1 MKKGALTGLVD
12 AEGTEIKVGDKLV
25 DYLGQVYEVNG
36 YQQAVP
42 ECEGG
47 TAVPLSKL
55 LKDIDLYLV
64 PEEGMAG
71 HRTTTGQAKPEE
83 EPEPD
88 VELAPEQEEYVNEDP
103 EQEEAPADG
112 FRDDDVTDS
121 AHIFAPYSNADLVAE
136 LRRRGV
142 DVTAREVEIVKVYH
156 DL

>member
-25 DYLGQVYEVNG
+25 DDLGQVYEVNG

-55 LKDIDLYLV
+55 LKDIDLYLI
-64 PEEGMAG
+64 PEDGMAG
-71 HRTTTGQAKPEE
+71 PRTTTGQAKPAD
-83 EPEPD
+83 PEPD
-88 VELAPEQEEYVNEDP
+88 VELAPEQEEYVNE
-103 EQEEAPADG
+103 EPADG

-121 AHIFAPYSNADLVAE
+121 AQIFAPYSNADLVAE

-142 DVTAREVEIVKVYH
+142 EVTAREVQVYTVYH

>member
-25 DYLGQVYEVNG
+25 DDLGQVYEVNG

-55 LKDIDLYLV
+55 LKDIDLYLI
-64 PEEGMAG
+64 PEGGIAG
-71 HRTTTGQAKPEE
+71 PRTTTGQAKPA

-88 VELAPEQEEYVNEDP
+88 VELAPEQEEYVNEEP
-103 EQEEAPADG
+103 EQEEEPADK
-112 FRDDDVTDS
+112 FFDDDVTDS
-121 AHIFAPYSNADLVAE
+121 AQIFAPYTNADLVAE

-142 DVTAREVEIVKVYH
+142 EVTAREVEIVKVYH

>member
-25 DYLGQVYEVNG
+25 DDLGQVYEVNG

-55 LKDIDLYLV
+55 LKVIDLYFI

-71 HRTTTGQAKPEE
+71 PRTTTGQAKPA
-83 EPEPD
+83 EPEQD
-88 VELAPEQEEYVNEDP
+88 VELAPEQDDEPD
-103 EQEEAPADG
+103 QEEDPADG
-112 FRDDDVTDS
+112 FYDDDVTD
-121 AHIFAPYSNADLVAE
+121 AQMLAAYSNADLVAE
-136 LRRRGV
+136 LRHRGV
-142 DVTAREVEIVKVYH
+142 EVTAREVEIVKVYH

>member
-25 DYLGQVYEVNG
+25 DDLGQVYEVNG

-55 LKDIDLYLV
+55 VKDIDLYLI
-64 PEEGMAG
+64 PEDGMAG
-71 HRTTTGQAKPEE
+71 PRTTTGDANPTYEN
-83 EPEPD
+83 EPD
-88 VELAPEQEEYVNEDP
+88 VEPAEPDQEE
-103 EQEEAPADG
+103 EEETADG
-112 FRDDDVTDS
+112 FRDGDVTD
-121 AHIFAPYSNADLVAE
+121 AQMLAPYTNAALVAE

-142 DVTAREVEIVKVYH
+142 EVTAREVEIVKVYH